1 MKRLLFGLLVL
12 LPSLASTAVWA
23 QSPLA
28 VKYCRN
34 LAATYRKAVA
44 DGKTPVPEAGQA
56 AVNCP
61 TNPPDSIATLE
72 AALNQM
78 KVELPPKE

>member
-1 MKRLLFGLLVL
+1 MRSIALAVLLVS
-12 LPSLASTAVWA
+12 SLVTTGAVA
-23 QSPLA
+23 QSPIA
-28 VKYCRN
+28 VKYCRD

-44 DGKTPVPEAGQA
+44 DGKTPAPEAGQA

-72 AALNQM
+72 AALKQM
-78 KVELPPKE
+78 NIDLPPR